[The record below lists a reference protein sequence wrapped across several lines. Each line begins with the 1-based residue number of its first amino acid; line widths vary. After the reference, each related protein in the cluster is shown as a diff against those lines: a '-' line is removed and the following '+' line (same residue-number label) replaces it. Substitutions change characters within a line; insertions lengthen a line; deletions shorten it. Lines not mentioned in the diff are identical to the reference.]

1 MLGWLVNVNI
11 HNQGIMVDGF
21 ARIAEMRRELASL
34 QAEVAGIAA
43 TIHQD
48 AAHVP
53 QSRPQHQQNKR
64 SGVGATRRDQ
74 QSKCCK
80 VSNAAP
86 STSTQ
91 IQDEI
96 LVLKKKTSKRS
107 TVSAYFYYYIV
118 IQRCYIVYLFP
129 L

>member
-48 AAHVP
+48 MRMSLNPEH
-53 QSRPQHQQNKR
+53 NT
-64 SGVGATRRDQ
+64 G
-74 QSKCCK
+74 
-80 VSNAAP
+80 
-86 STSTQ
+86 
-91 IQDEI
+91 
-96 LVLKKKTSKRS
+96 KTKE
-107 TVSAYFYYYIV
+107 VE
-118 IQRCYIVYLFP
+118 
-129 L
+129 